1 MTKENP
7 VDIEEVEDGLREKD
21 LTVLNLLS
29 DGEDDVQKL
38 TSATTLTNSEVNY
51 CFQKLNDMKLVTV
64 RKPDGTVT
72 RVVDGTKQVFEAP
85 KQAQLTELGET
96 VLERIEDEETGQRY
110 EDLTRKELVRKVQ
123 RLEEEME
130 EMNRK
135 FDLFRKQ
142 VQDRLS

>member
-1 MTKENP
+1 MTEENP
-7 VDIEEVEDGLREKD
+7 VDIGEVEDGLREKD

-29 DGEDDVQKL
+29 DGEDDVQKV
-38 TSATTLTNSEVNY
+38 TSSTILTNSEVNY

-64 RKPDGTVT
+64 SKPDGTVT

-123 RLEEEME
+123 RLEEEIE

>member
-1 MTKENP
+1 MTEENP

-51 CFQKLNDMKLVTV
+51 CFQKLNDIKLVTV
-64 RKPDGTVT
+64 SKPDGTVT

-96 VLERIEDEETGQRY
+96 VLKRIEDEETGQRY

>member
-1 MTKENP
+1 MTEENP

-64 RKPDGTVT
+64 SKPDGTVT